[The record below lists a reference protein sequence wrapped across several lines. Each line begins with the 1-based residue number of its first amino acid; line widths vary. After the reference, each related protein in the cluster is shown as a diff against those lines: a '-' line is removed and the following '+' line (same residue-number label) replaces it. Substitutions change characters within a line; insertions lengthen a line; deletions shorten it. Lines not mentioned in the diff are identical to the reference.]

1 MIALKQTLL
10 AARLLGAFGSVLS
23 ASAEGQELQPIVFTN
38 ANVLPLDH
46 EGVEQGR
53 TVLIR
58 GDRIAQLGSASEV
71 KVPSNAVIINCT
83 GQYLVPGL
91 TDAHVHLPGSPV
103 VRTRDDFGDAP
114 IYLAYGVTTVVN
126 LGGSP
131 MLLEWRKKVEAG
143 TLLGPTIYTAGPFVN
158 EPRVNTPDEV
168 ERDIVAQ
175 AQLGYDLIKC
185 HELPLRTTTGLSLP
199 AYRSMVETARRIGI
213 PLVGHAPVNLG
224 IDEML
229 RARQSIAHLGMLS
242 NIYFLPFSSHA
253 TVLLVTAGTT
263 LVLICMALTSS
274 VAAVIRRWP
283 KKAPRNASTIGTIS
297 KLTGIIALTAAGAF
311 VCAFAFLPGGPL
323 FDSTLLRAAFTV
335 LAGIVTAATLIVG
348 FSTVRLLRET
358 TAPTLGK
365 VQALLAVTSAA
376 ALTVVM
382 LGFWVPVSW
391 RSSDAEID
399 RVAKRVHDAGIFVQ
413 STLVAYDTFST
424 SGRTALVDDPVVE
437 FLMPS
442 TREAWREEPKRGI
455 PLNRLTGFNQKVA
468 GALHRNG
475 VPIMAGTDAMGLPL
489 VAPGSSLHRE
499 LQLLSASG
507 LSPYEVIRSA
517 TVVPATFLGK
527 TKEFGTIA
535 VGQRADLLLV
545 AGNPLENLEAL
556 KRPMGVMVRG
566 RWLSRQKLDE
576 LLKPLATNE

>member
-1 MIALKQTLL
+1 
-10 AARLLGAFGSVLS
+10 V
-23 ASAEGQELQPIVFTN
+23 
-38 ANVLPLDH
+38 
-46 EGVEQGR
+46 
-53 TVLIR
+53 
-58 GDRIAQLGSASEV
+58 
-71 KVPSNAVIINCT
+71 
-83 GQYLVPGL
+83 
-91 TDAHVHLPGSPV
+91 
-103 VRTRDDFGDAP
+103 
-114 IYLAYGVTTVVN
+114 
-126 LGGSP
+126 
-131 MLLEWRKKVEAG
+131 
-143 TLLGPTIYTAGPFVN
+143 
-158 EPRVNTPDEV
+158 
-168 ERDIVAQ
+168 
-175 AQLGYDLIKC
+175 
-185 HELPLRTTTGLSLP
+185 
-199 AYRSMVETARRIGI
+199 
-213 PLVGHAPVNLG
+213 
-224 IDEML
+224 
-229 RARQSIAHLGMLS
+229 
-242 NIYFLPFSSHA
+242 
-253 TVLLVTAGTT
+253 
-263 LVLICMALTSS
+263 
-274 VAAVIRRWP
+274 
-283 KKAPRNASTIGTIS
+283 
-297 KLTGIIALTAAGAF
+297 
-311 VCAFAFLPGGPL
+311 
-323 FDSTLLRAAFTV
+323 AFTV

-358 TAPTLGK
+358 AASTLGK
-365 VQALLAVTSAA
+365 VQALLAVTSAV

-391 RSSDAEID
+391 RSSDGGID

-413 STLVAYDTFST
+413 STLVVYDTFNT
-424 SGRTALVDDPVVE
+424 SGRTALVDDPVVR

-442 TREAWREEPKRGI
+442 IREAWRKEPKRGI
-455 PLNRLTGFNQKVA
+455 PLNRLTGFNQKLA